1 AAGADV
7 TLRLGISALS
17 RLFIGSLAP
26 SDAVAAGLAEA
37 DRPERLPHLDA
48 ALRLPEPWTFDRF

>member
-1 AAGADV
+1 M

-17 RLFIGSLAP
+17 RIYIGVLPP
-26 SDAVAAGLAEA
+26 SAAVAAGLAET
-37 DRPERLPHLDA
+37 DRPERLPALDA